1 MHRAHQIR
9 LYPTPEQDTL
19 LRKACGVARFAYN
32 WGLAEWKN
40 QYEAWKVNPLLP
52 KPNAFALRRQLNAC
66 KRAEFPWMLEVT
78 KCAPMEALLRLGDA
92 YRNFF
97 RGTHNAPVFK
107 KRGKRDSFTVSIEG
121 GTFRFDNRCLWLT
134 KIPGMLSLA
143 EPFRFPSSKLLSVT
157 VKRIANRWYAV
168 VNCDIQDQP
177 NLHLVG
183 ESQADRS
190 VGIDLGLEHFAT
202 LSTGEQVEHPRY
214 LRNSLTK
221 LARLQKKMERKV
233 KGSKNRWK
241 AKMQVALKHAE
252 VANQRKG
259 FLHRLTSDL
268 ASRFDRIVVEDLCVA
283 GMVQTRLAKS
293 ISDSGWGEFRKM
305 LSYKAKELVVADR
318 WFPSSK
324 LCSCCNFKLE
334 TLPLSCRSWTCP
346 ECETVHDR
354 DRNAAVNLE
363 RYNTPLSGLSW
374 PRLSAEASCA

>member
-1 MHRAHQIR
+1 
-9 LYPTPEQDTL
+9 
-19 LRKACGVARFAYN
+19 
-32 WGLAEWKN
+32 
-40 QYEAWKVNPLLP
+40 
-52 KPNAFALRRQLNAC
+52 
-66 KRAEFPWMLEVT
+66 
-78 KCAPMEALLRLGDA
+78 
-92 YRNFF
+92 
-97 RGTHNAPVFK
+97 
-107 KRGKRDSFTVSIEG
+107 
-121 GTFRFDNRCLWLT
+121 
-134 KIPGMLSLA
+134 
-143 EPFRFPSSKLLSVT
+143 
-157 VKRIANRWYAV
+157 
-168 VNCDIQDQP
+168 
-177 NLHLVG
+177 
-183 ESQADRS
+183 
-190 VGIDLGLEHFAT
+190 

-305 LSYKAKELVVADR
+305 LSYKAKELAVADR